1 MENCI
6 ESVLSQTFRDFKM
19 IICDLNSTDGSY
31 QLLQEK
37 YKDNPYLKI
46 YQQDFSCKSDAYNF
60 CIANATGMYVMCV
73 NPFEILSDKCLEIMF
88 NELDDDPDFSLIS
101 GGEDN
106 YNPSKDSTES
116 SSEINRID
124 SLNRLSFINQSCL
137 GSGIDRIGG
146 FNNYQSDSVLE
157 FDFYF
162 RLSEIGKGKQC
173 FQQFVTVM
181 NNDKTSTNIDKSNNL
196 QFTHLLN
203 DILQRQGLSRFK
215 LESKV

>member
-1 MENCI
+1 
-6 ESVLSQTFRDFKM
+6 
-19 IICDLNSTDGSY
+19 
-31 QLLQEK
+31 
-37 YKDNPYLKI
+37 
-46 YQQDFSCKSDAYNF
+46 
-60 CIANATGMYVMCV
+60 
-73 NPFEILSDKCLEIMF
+73 MF

-101 GGEDN
+101 GGEGN

-124 SLNRLSFINQSCL
+124 SLNRLSFTKPVLFRKRDWS
-137 GSGIDRIGG
+137 RIGG
-146 FNNYQSDSVLE
+146 FNDYQSDSVLE
-157 FDFYF
+157 FDFYY

-196 QFTHLLN
+196 KFTHLLN
-203 DILQRQGLSRFK
+203 DILQRQGLSDSK